1 MTTRLWCAVIA
12 GAVAGGC
19 ATPSTT
25 PDLSVPYEQREIQ
38 GDKSSNERAQIH
50 THLAMLYYAGRN
62 YAVALEESN
71 KALQENSSYVPAL
84 NMLGLTYTELGVNSA
99 AQQAFERAVAINP
112 NDSDT
117 RNNYGWFLCRT
128 KREDEGIKQ
137 FMQAVRNPLYQTP
150 EKAFNNA
157 GDCARSKGDL
167 AAADGYYSQA
177 LKAKPNFGR
186 ALLGM
191 ADVNYQRGDYKE
203 ARSQLDR
210 YAQANAPTAESLWLT
225 VRVHRKIG
233 DRQSEVEAVRQL
245 RRSFPDSPQAQLL
258 QSGKF
263 D

>member
-1 MTTRLWCAVIA
+1 MMTRLGCAVLA
-12 GAVAGGC
+12 VAVAGGC
-19 ATPSTT
+19 AAPDKA

-38 GDKSSNERAQIH
+38 GDRSSIEKAQIH

-84 NMLGLTYTELGVNSA
+84 NMLGLTYTELGENST
-99 AQQAFERAVAINP
+99 AQRAFERAIAINP

-167 AAADGYYSQA
+167 AAADGYYAQA
-177 LKAKPNFGR
+177 LKARPNFGR

-191 ADVNYQRGDYKE
+191 ADVNYQRGEYKE

-210 YAQANAPTAESLWLT
+210 YAQGNAPTAESLWLT
-225 VRVHRKIG
+225 VRVLRKLG
-233 DRQSEVEAVRQL
+233 DRHAEVEAVRQL
-245 RRSFPDSPQAQLL
+245 RRAFPDSPQAELL
-258 QSGKF
+258 KGGKF